1 MTVQGEDM
9 KIKIV
14 RWLTVILVA
23 MILLTVL
30 IYEMTVW
37 GPRRLTVETVTRT
50 DTLIPDSFEGVK
62 VLYFSDAHYNKFM
75 DKERFSTVVTRINQL
90 DADIVIFGGDLFDHP
105 SVEYPTTEIQDEL
118 IALLSSIRAPLGK
131 YAVFGNHDL
140 ESPRTRQMIAN
151 VLAAGGFDLLINQ
164 NIPIYN
170 KDDSYI
176 RLIGLDSQ
184 LLGTPD
190 LTAAYQ
196 GVNDGEFVLTISHT
210 PDIIDQLP
218 TSTRW
223 VLAGHS
229 HGGQIRVPIFNEL
242 YTVPYARNY
251 VSGEHLVNGI
261 RLNISNGIG
270 TTRWDIRL
278 MADPQIHIYTLS
290 SGR

>member
-9 KIKIV
+9 KIKLL
-14 RWLTVILVA
+14 RWLTVILVT
-23 MILLTVL
+23 MTLLTGL

-37 GPRRLTVETVTRT
+37 GPRRLSVDIVTLS
-50 DTLIPDSFEGVK
+50 DSLIPDSFEGVN
-62 VLYFSDAHYNKFM
+62 VLFFSDAHYNKFM
-75 DKERFSTVVTRINQL
+75 DKERFSAVVSRINQL
-90 DADIVIFGGDLFDHP
+90 DPDIVIFGGDLFDHP
-105 SVEYPTTEIQDEL
+105 SVVYPSNDIQNEL
-118 IALLSSIRAPLGK
+118 IALLSSIQAPLGK

-140 ESPRTRQMIAN
+140 ESPRTKQMITN
-151 VLAAGGFDLLINQ
+151 VLQAGGFELLVNQ

-170 KDDSYI
+170 KDDRYI

-184 LLGTPD
+184 LLGNPD
-190 LTAAYQ
+190 LSSAYQ
-196 GVNDGEFVLTISHT
+196 DIDEGEFVITVSHT
-210 PDIIDQLP
+210 PDIIDDLP
-218 TSTRW
+218 LSTRW

-229 HGGQIRVPIFNEL
+229 HGGQIRIPIFNEL

-251 VSGEHLVNGI
+251 VSGEHIVNGI

-278 MADPQIHIYTLS
+278 MADPQIHLYTLS

>member
-1 MTVQGEDM
+1 MTLQGEDM

-14 RWLTVILVA
+14 RWLSVILVT
-23 MILLTVL
+23 MTLLTTL

-37 GPRRLTVETVTRT
+37 GPRRLSVEIE
-50 DTLIPDSFEGVK
+50 TLVDPSIPASFEGINV
-62 VLYFSDAHYNKFM
+62 VFFSDAHYNKFM
-75 DKERFSTVVTRINQL
+75 DRERFLNVVTRINQL
-90 DADIVIFGGDLFDHP
+90 DPDIVIFGGDLFDHP
-105 SVEYPTTEIQDEL
+105 SVDYPTTDIQSEL
-118 IALLSSIRAPLGK
+118 TDLLSMIQAPLGK

-140 ESPRTRQMIAN
+140 ESPRTEQMITNIFQAS
-151 VLAAGGFDLLINQ
+151 GFELLVNQ

-170 KDDSYI
+170 KSESFI
-176 RLIGLDSQ
+176 RLVGLDSQ

-190 LTAAYQ
+190 INGAYD
-196 GVNDGEFVLTISHT
+196 GVADGEFVITVSHT
-210 PDIIDQLP
+210 PDIIDDLP
-218 TSTRW
+218 VLTRW

-229 HGGQIRVPIFNEL
+229 HGGQIRLPFFNQL

-251 VSGEHLVNGI
+251 VYGEHVVNGI

-278 MADPQIHIYTLS
+278 MADPQIHSYTLS

>member
-118 IALLSSIRAPLGK
+118 TALLSSIRAPLGK

-140 ESPRTRQMIAN
+140 ESPRTKQMIAN

-176 RLIGLDSQ
+176 RLVGLDSQ

>member
-14 RWLTVILVA
+14 RWLSVILVA
-23 MILLTVL
+23 MILLTGL

-37 GPRRLTVETVTRT
+37 GPRRLTVETVTLS
-50 DTLIPDSFEGVK
+50 DALIPDSFEGVK
-62 VLYFSDAHYNKFM
+62 VLFFSDAHYNKFM
-75 DKERFSTVVTRINQL
+75 DKERFSAVVTRINQL

-105 SVEYPTTEIQDEL
+105 SVEYPETEIQEEL
-118 IALLSSIRAPLGK
+118 IALLSSIKAPLGK
-131 YAVFGNHDL
+131 YAVVGNHDL
-140 ESPRTRQMIAN
+140 ESPRTKQMVTN
-151 VLAAGGFDLLINQ
+151 VLQAGGFEILINQ

-170 KDDSYI
+170 KDDTYI
-176 RLIGLDSQ
+176 RLVGLDSQ

-190 LTAAYQ
+190 VSAAYQ
-196 GVNDGEFVLTISHT
+196 DIREGEFVLTISHT
-210 PDIIDQLP
+210 PDIIDDLP
-218 TSTRW
+218 LSTRW

-251 VSGEHLVNGI
+251 VSGEHFVNGI

-278 MADPQIHIYTLS
+278 MADPQIHCYTLS

>member
-140 ESPRTRQMIAN
+140 ESPRTKQMIAN

>member
-14 RWLTVILVA
+14 RWLSVILVT
-23 MILLTVL
+23 MTLLTVL

-37 GPRRLTVETVTRT
+37 GPRRLNVETVTLSDSR
-50 DTLIPDSFEGVK
+50 IPSSFEGVK
-62 VLYFSDAHYNKFM
+62 VVFFSDAHYNKFM
-75 DKERFSTVVTRINQL
+75 NRERFLNVVNRINQL
-90 DADIVIFGGDLFDHP
+90 DPDIVIFGGDLFDHP
-105 SVEYPTTEIQDEL
+105 SVEYPTTDIQDEL
-118 IALLSSIRAPLGK
+118 TGLLSMIQAPLGK

-140 ESPRTRQMIAN
+140 ESPRTIQMISNIFQAS
-151 VLAAGGFDLLINQ
+151 GFELLINQ

-170 KDDSYI
+170 KSSSFI
-176 RLIGLDSQ
+176 RLVGLDSQ
-184 LLGTPD
+184 LLGNPD
-190 LTAAYQ
+190 VNSAYQ
-196 GVNDGEFVLTISHT
+196 GVLEGEFVITVSHT
-210 PDIIDQLP
+210 PDIIDELP
-218 TSTRW
+218 ALTSW

-229 HGGQIRVPIFNEL
+229 HGGQIRLPIFNEI

-251 VSGEHLVNGI
+251 ISGEHIVNGI

-278 MADPQIHIYTLS
+278 MADPQIHSFTLS

>member
-140 ESPRTRQMIAN
+140 ESPRTKQMIAN

-196 GVNDGEFVLTISHT
+196 GVNEGEFVLTISHT

>member
-118 IALLSSIRAPLGK
+118 TALLSSIRAPLGK

-140 ESPRTRQMIAN
+140 ESPRTKQMIAN

-176 RLIGLDSQ
+176 RLVGLDSQ

-196 GVNDGEFVLTISHT
+196 GVNEGEFVLTISHT

>member
-37 GPRRLTVETVTRT
+37 GPRRLTVETVTLT

-140 ESPRTRQMIAN
+140 ESPRTKQMIAN

-176 RLIGLDSQ
+176 RLVGLDSQ

-196 GVNDGEFVLTISHT
+196 GVNEGEFVLTISHT